1 MQLLLVVVGAI
12 AVAAIAHRKG
22 LEPSIVV
29 VILASA
35 VSFIPGLPRFELQ
48 PGLIL
53 GVVIPPLIYSAAL
66 DFSFVTF
73 ARNLRPILALGV
85 GMVLVSTFA
94 TGLVAW
100 WVLPGLAFT
109 PALVFGAVVAPPD
122 AVAALAVG
130 RKLGLPKRLMA
141 ILTGES
147 LVNDASAL
155 TVFTLTVAAVTGEHT
170 IFSNPFVLFFYDAV
184 VGCLIGLLLGIVVHW
199 IRTRLQDSGLET
211 ALGLAVPFA
220 AYLLADEIH
229 ASGVLA
235 VVFAGFSLGHN
246 NLSVGF
252 ETRLQDRQVWAS
264 LDTLLETFV
273 FAYMGLQ
280 CKFIFTGLNA
290 SGLSWP
296 SFVVDAVLVLLAV
309 LLIRPAWVFLAY
321 GRDKA
326 LSTLARRLLGPDRVA
341 ARTARYEQ
349 RQQDRHPS
357 GVLPPSSQPLSWRYL
372 TVISWTGMRGVV
384 TLAAA
389 AGIPSSFP
397 QRDVIQALAFVVA
410 VGTLLIQGPTL
421 PPLIRRLKIS
431 APEEREYEAES
442 VRSARQII
450 RSASEQTISDI
461 VANPPEG
468 VDPAMMT
475 KYKQRFTAILD
486 ARRQTDDADEQDVA
500 ERAGSPFREVSR
512 KLRRKM
518 LAAQRKALTEARDK
532 GELDDEVTRRE
543 LERLDYEEAAAWWSS
558 TIDE

>member
-48 PGLIL
+48 PDLIL
-53 GVVIPPLIYSAAL
+53 GVVIPPLLYSAAL
-66 DFSFVTF
+66 DFSFVSF
-73 ARNLRPILALGV
+73 ARNIRPILALGV

-100 WVLPGLAFT
+100 WVVPGLAFT
-109 PALVFGAVVAPPD
+109 PALVLGAVVAPPD

-130 RKLGLPKRLMA
+130 RRLGLPKRLMA

-155 TVFTLTVAAVTGEHT
+155 TVFSLAVAAVTGEHT
-170 IFSNPFVLFFYDAV
+170 IFSNPFVLFGYDV
-184 VGCLIGLLLGIVVHW
+184 VAGCLIGLLLGVVVHW
-199 IRTRLQDSGLET
+199 IRLRLRDSGLET

-220 AYLLADEIH
+220 AYLLATEVH

-235 VVFAGFSLGHN
+235 VVMAGFSLGHN
-246 NLSVGF
+246 NASVGF
-252 ETRLQDRQVWAS
+252 ETRLQDRQVWQS

-280 CKFIFTGLNA
+280 CKFIFTELTP
-290 SGLSWP
+290 SGLSWS
-296 SFVVDAVLVLLAV
+296 SFVVGAVLVLLAV
-309 LLIRPAWVFLAY
+309 LLIRPVWVFLAY
-321 GRDKA
+321 GRDKVIA
-326 LSTLARRLLGPDRVA
+326 EVLHRVVSERAIARKAERRAQRRQRRGPG
-341 ARTARYEQ
+341 
-349 RQQDRHPS
+349 S
-357 GVLPPSSQPLSWRYL
+357 PPPPDHLSWRYL

-397 QRDVIQALAFVVA
+397 HRDVVQALAFVVA

-421 PPLIRRLKIS
+421 PPLIRALKIS
-431 APEEREYEAES
+431 APEERRYEAES
-442 VRSARQII
+442 VHNARQII
-450 RSASEQTISDI
+450 RSATERTMKDI
-461 VANPPEG
+461 FTDPPDD
-468 VDPAMMT
+468 VDPKLLVTYRERIRAVL
-475 KYKQRFTAILD
+475 A
-486 ARRQTDDADEQDVA
+486 ARKRSDDDVDKETVA
-500 ERAGSPFREVSR
+500 EQVGSPFRETTR
-512 KLRRKM
+512 ALRRTM
-518 LAAQRKALTEARDK
+518 LAAQRQALTEARDK
-532 GELDDEVTRRE
+532 GELDDDVTRRE